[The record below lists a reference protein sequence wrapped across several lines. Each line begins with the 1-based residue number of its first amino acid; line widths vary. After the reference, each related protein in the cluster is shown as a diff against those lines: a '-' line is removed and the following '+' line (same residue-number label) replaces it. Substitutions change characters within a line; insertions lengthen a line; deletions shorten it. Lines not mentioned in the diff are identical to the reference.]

1 MALIEPNHPA
11 VHQTRGEFWRH
22 ELQNCQ
28 TLLFELEKA
37 IYNLSK
43 TEIKS
48 YTLDTGQSVETVT
61 RQDLPSL
68 FQQMES
74 LRRQIAEIED
84 MLGISV
90 LAGGGQCI
98 QVVPF

>member
-1 MALIEPNHPA
+1 MALIAPNHPA
-11 VHQTRGEFWRH
+11 ANQTREEFWRH

-68 FQQMES
+68 LQQMQS
-74 LRRQIAEIED
+74 LRQQISEIED

-90 LAGGGQCI
+90 SAGGSQCI
-98 QVVPF
+98 QVAPF